1 MQRKTTIKVQ
11 ESSHCYYTPV
21 GVENKRF
28 LEKRDRVHTRKSV
41 QYQLPKYWKFPA
53 PTMDKAFKTEAGA
66 LGKSCFWRSKV
77 NREKMVHLGKIQ

>member
-28 LEKRDRVHTRKSV
+28 LEKRDR
-41 QYQLPKYWKFPA
+41 KYTKKCSISITQILEIPA
-53 PTMDKAFKTEAGA
+53 PTMDKAFK
-66 LGKSCFWRSKV
+66 
-77 NREKMVHLGKIQ
+77 N